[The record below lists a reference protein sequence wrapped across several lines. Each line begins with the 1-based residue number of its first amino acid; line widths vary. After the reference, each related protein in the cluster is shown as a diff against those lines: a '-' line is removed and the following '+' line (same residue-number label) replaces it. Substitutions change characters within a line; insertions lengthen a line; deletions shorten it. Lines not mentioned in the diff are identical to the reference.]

1 MLLTQIKQRRIKNS
15 KMQGQKAEGG
25 CAKDTPPKS
34 KSNKKLK
41 TADNDMLDSKKE
53 QESATFQ
60 DEIAM
65 PFDFEDGL
73 FSKYC
78 SFGRDELSHLFLQ
91 NDGDLSVKFPMDE

>member
-25 CAKDTPPKS
+25 GANDTPP

-41 TADNDMLDSKKE
+41 TADNDILDSKKE

-91 NDGDLSVKFPMDE
+91 NDGDLSVKFQMDE

>member
-15 KMQGQKAEGG
+15 KMQGKKAEGG
-25 CAKDTPPKS
+25 GANDTPS

-41 TADNDMLDSKKE
+41 TADNDILDSKKE

-91 NDGDLSVKFPMDE
+91 NDGDLSIKFPMDE